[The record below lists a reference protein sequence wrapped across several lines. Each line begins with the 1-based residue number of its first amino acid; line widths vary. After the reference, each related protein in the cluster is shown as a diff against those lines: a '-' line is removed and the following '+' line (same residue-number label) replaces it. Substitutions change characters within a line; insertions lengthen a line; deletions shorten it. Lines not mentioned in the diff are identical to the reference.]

1 MNVSEKDEII
11 QSMSMLI
18 KNFENKMDT
27 RLSKIEKEVAQIP
40 EMKSDIST
48 MKSDILKMKDD
59 ISGLKREVSQI
70 SEMKKNMAKMQ
81 KEIVEIKHDV
91 RKISQSVAVIEV
103 EHGDKLKALF
113 DAFSSNR
120 EDIERNKKSIEKL
133 KNLYQL
139 HDDKIYSLES
149 KVQGL

>member
-48 MKSDILKMKDD
+48 MKSDISKMKDD
-59 ISGLKREVSQI
+59 ISG
-70 SEMKKNMAKMQ
+70 
-81 KEIVEIKHDV
+81 
-91 RKISQSVAVIEV
+91 
-103 EHGDKLKALF
+103 
-113 DAFSSNR
+113 
-120 EDIERNKKSIEKL
+120 SIIL
-133 KNLYQL
+133 LNVQL
-139 HDDKIYSLES
+139 PFYMDYIGEQQLPFAMD
-149 KVQGL
+149 

>member
-1 MNVSEKDEII
+1 
-11 QSMSMLI
+11 
-18 KNFENKMDT
+18 
-27 RLSKIEKEVAQIP
+27 
-40 EMKSDIST
+40 
-48 MKSDILKMKDD
+48 
-59 ISGLKREVSQI
+59 
-70 SEMKKNMAKMQ
+70 MAKMQ

-133 KNLYQL
+133 KKLYQL

>member
-40 EMKSDIST
+40 EMKSDI
-48 MKSDILKMKDD
+48 LKMKDD

-70 SEMKKNMAKMQ
+70 PEMKKNMAKMQ

>member
-1 MNVSEKDEII
+1 
-11 QSMSMLI
+11 
-18 KNFENKMDT
+18 MDT

-70 SEMKKNMAKMQ
+70 PEMKKNMAKMQ

>member
-70 SEMKKNMAKMQ
+70 PEMKKNMAKMQ

>member
-40 EMKSDIST
+40 EMKSDI
-48 MKSDILKMKDD
+48 LKMKDD

-70 SEMKKNMAKMQ
+70 PEMKKNMAKMQ

-133 KNLYQL
+133 KKLYQL
-139 HDDKIYSLES
+139 HNDKIYSLES

>member
-40 EMKSDIST
+40 EMKSDI
-48 MKSDILKMKDD
+48 LKMKDD

-70 SEMKKNMAKMQ
+70 PEMKKNMAKMQ

-103 EHGDKLKALF
+103 EHGEKLKALF

-133 KNLYQL
+133 KKLYQL

>member
-40 EMKSDIST
+40 EMKSDI
-48 MKSDILKMKDD
+48 LKMKDD
-59 ISGLKREVSQI
+59 ISKLKKEVSQI
-70 SEMKKNMAKMQ
+70 PGMKKNMAKMQ

>member
-48 MKSDILKMKDD
+48 MKDD

-70 SEMKKNMAKMQ
+70 PGMKKNMAKMQ

-133 KNLYQL
+133 KKLYQL

>member
-40 EMKSDIST
+40 EMKSDI
-48 MKSDILKMKDD
+48 LKMKDD

-70 SEMKKNMAKMQ
+70 PEMKKNMAKMQ

-133 KNLYQL
+133 KKLYQL

>member
-70 SEMKKNMAKMQ
+70 PEKKKSITKIP